1 MKDIF
6 FLRTAK
12 TGSSSLSHW
21 CHLHQTYITNNM
33 IPLDKGNNAG
43 LKEKLAEK
51 KYYTFTIVRNPFT
64 RAISCWKQAMR
75 IQWIGKDMSFK
86 DYLEIPFHQILDPHY
101 KTHNIPLADY
111 LGEYVQQLD
120 KIVKLETIQEDMDLI
135 CDELNLEKTKI
146 RHDRLGKYDKEEEY
160 QVYNDS
166 SIVDKIKE
174 LYAVDFET
182 FNYSKD
188 PDTIISS

>member
-21 CHLHQTYITNNM
+21 CQLYQTYITNNM
-33 IPLDKGNNAG
+33 VPLDKGDNAG

-64 RAISCWKQAMR
+64 RAISCWKQA
-75 IQWIGKDMSFK
+75 ICICWIHKDVPFK
-86 DYLEIPFHQILDPHY
+86 DYLEIPFHKILDPHY
-101 KTHNIPLADY
+101 KTHNIPIADY
-111 LGEYVQQLD
+111 LGEYLKQVD
-120 KIVKLETIQEDMDLI
+120 KVVKLESIQEDMDQI

-146 RHDRLGKYDKEEEY
+146 CHDRLGKYDKEEEY

-174 LYAVDFET
+174 LYAIDFET

-188 PDTIISS
+188 PDKIISS

>member
-12 TGSSSLSHW
+12 TGSSSLAHW
-21 CHLHQTYITNNM
+21 CHLHQTHITNNM
-33 IPLDKGNNAG
+33 VPLDKGDNAG

-75 IQWIGKDMSFK
+75 IQWIDKDMSFK
-86 DYLEIPFHQILDPHY
+86 DYLEIPFHKILDPHY
-101 KTHNIPLADY
+101 MTHTIPLTDY
-111 LGEYVQQLD
+111 LGEYVHQLD
-120 KIVKLETIQEDMDLI
+120 KVVRLETVQQDMDQI

-146 RHDRLGKYDKEEEY
+146 RHDRPGKYHQQQEY
-160 QVYNDS
+160 QMYKDLD
-166 SIVDKIKE
+166 IVNKVRE
-174 LYAVDFET
+174 VFAVDFET